1 MTECSLPP
9 ERAGRAPQASR
20 HSNKAGLV
28 LRAGGR
34 EISGPGDGFSV
45 RLAPVAEVAT
55 GLGLEGGLEPVADA
69 DTESIRVLLE
79 QALTMDTKPTLPASR
94 SSRRRL
100 QTSGRSSDR
109 SRAGASMA
117 LTIRTQFSLGR
128 LYRLPVRACKQRIM
142 RGCRGR
148 DGVANLAVRIRAVRA
163 DGGLRQ
169 MLGVVVSQPLR
180 PRITRGDVLSLGG
193 QDVAHRQLERLWPWR
208 QQQEAG
214 VVT

>member
-1 MTECSLPP
+1 MEWSLPP
-9 ERAGRAPQASR
+9 GRAGRAPQASR

-28 LRAGGR
+28 LGAGGR
-34 EISGPGDGFSV
+34 EILGPGDGLSL
-45 RLAPVAEVAT
+45 RLAPVADVAT

-109 SRAGASMA
+109 SGAGTSMA
-117 LTIRTQFSLGR
+117 LTIRTQFRSG
-128 LYRLPVRACKQRIM
+128 VFIVFM

-148 DGVANLAVRIRAVRA
+148 DGVANLPGRIRAVRA
-163 DGGLRQ
+163 NGGLRQ
-169 MLGVVVSQPLR
+169 MLGVVVSEPLR
-180 PRITRGDVLSLGG
+180 PRITRGNVLSLCG
-193 QDVAHRQLERLWPWR
+193 QDVAHRQLKRLWPR
-208 QQQEAG
+208 R
-214 VVT
+214 